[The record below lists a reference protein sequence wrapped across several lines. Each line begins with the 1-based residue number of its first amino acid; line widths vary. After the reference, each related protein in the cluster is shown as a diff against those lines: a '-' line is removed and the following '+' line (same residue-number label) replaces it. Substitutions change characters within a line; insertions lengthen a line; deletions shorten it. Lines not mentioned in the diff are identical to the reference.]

1 MVSHDAWSARMDKE
15 FLKTL
20 SSKEIARQEVLNE
33 TIYSEEKYLED
44 LKILHEVIVKGI
56 EKSGLIESDRLHNF
70 ITTVFSNYLEVM
82 QLSESMFKDMLARY
96 RQYDGEIVP
105 TIGDILVQHMQFF
118 EEAYVKYSPQTILA
132 KYIVESEMRS
142 NPEFNKFIEDFIKH
156 ERTNRLTFWNFLQS
170 PVTRMQRYPLLIDTL
185 LRKTP
190 EDHPDHAFLKRSYD
204 IIRNVATKADNNA
217 AHIKKRLAILQIRD
231 SITFKQGELY
241 ELQLSDP
248 IRRIYYQGYLKRR
261 GGSLDV
267 ADKNDIYAFVFDHM
281 FLMTKLRKTNT
292 GEEYRIW
299 KKPIPL
305 QLLVVQNSSASTI
318 PAGGAVGAGVTLNLH
333 HLGSRGGSI
342 YPFFCSSVEEKQA
355 WTKAIEDA
363 KTSLRKR
370 QGDADVFDLKPLDD
384 TNFKNIGYA
393 QATGTTTRINCSV
406 PFISATGE
414 RKIAIGTDNGVFF
427 KTEGNDNSVRRII
440 QCESVIQLA
449 VIEKFHI
456 LVVLTEKALRA
467 YPVDA
472 LDSKSNTRATDR
484 IEVEIAQHVNF
495 FQIGLCNN
503 RDMLVFKKKKNT
515 TSVFTAL
522 EPFCD
527 LRDPKNEKLLTHKP
541 SLFSNRPDYLRW
553 FKKYKVSTNG

>member
-1 MVSHDAWSARMDKE
+1 MEKE
-15 FLKTL
+15 LL
-20 SSKEIARQEVLNE
+20 QSLEPKEIARQEVLNE

-44 LKILHEVIVKGI
+44 LKILDEVIVKGI
-56 EKSGLIESDRLHNF
+56 QKSGLIESDRVHNF
-70 ITTVFSNYLEVM
+70 ITTIFSNYLEIM

-96 RQYDGEIVP
+96 RQYDGEVVP

-132 KYIVESEMRS
+132 KYIVESEMKS
-142 NPEFNKFIEDFIKH
+142 NADFNKFIEDFIKH

-170 PVTRMQRYPLLIDTL
+170 PVTRLQRYPLLIDTL

-190 EDHPDHAFLKRSYD
+190 EEHPDHAFLKRSYD
-204 IIRNVATKADNNA
+204 IIRSVATKADNNA
-217 AHIKKRLAILQIRD
+217 VHIKKRLAILQIRD
-231 SITFKQGELY
+231 SITFKQGEPY

-248 IRRIYYQGYLKRR
+248 NRRIYHQGYLKRR
-261 GGSLDV
+261 SGSLDV

-305 QLLVVQNSSASTI
+305 QLLVVQNSNNNTL
-318 PAGGAVGAGVTLNLH
+318 PAGTVAGVTLNLH
-333 HLGSRGGSI
+333 HLGSRGGAV
-342 YPFFCSSVEEKQA
+342 YPFFCSSQDEKQT
-355 WTKAIEDA
+355 WTKALDDA

-370 QGDADVFDLKPLDD
+370 QGDADVFDLRPLDD

-406 PFISATGE
+406 PFISASKE

-427 KTEGNDNSVRRII
+427 KTEGHDNSVRRII

-449 VIEKFHI
+449 VIEKYHI

-472 LDSKSNTRATDR
+472 LDSKSNTRGTDR

-553 FKKYKVSTNG
+553 FKKYKVISVCVSVNLTFFIL